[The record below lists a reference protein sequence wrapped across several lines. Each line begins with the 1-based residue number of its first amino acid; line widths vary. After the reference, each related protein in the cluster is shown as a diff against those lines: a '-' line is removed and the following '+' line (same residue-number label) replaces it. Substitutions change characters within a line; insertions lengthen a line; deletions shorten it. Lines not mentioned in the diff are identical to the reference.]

1 MALHTYMLQR
11 YKGHTVCD
19 SLQCHACLCSKK
31 VQDLLEHASK
41 RMSCLFVQVKLNR
54 GLDFPSLD
62 DVLVDM
68 KLAPEVLELPC
79 PAYFRE
85 DRAKVMSARASL
97 AWMPAKHMA

>member
-1 MALHTYMLQR
+1 MST
-11 YKGHTVCD
+11 
-19 SLQCHACLCSKK
+19 SSPEN
-31 VQDLLEHASK
+31 VQELSEQASK
-41 RMSCLFVQVKLNR
+41 RISWPFVQVKLNK

-85 DRAKVMSARASL
+85 DRAKVMSERASL
-97 AWMPAKHMA
+97 ACMPAEGMA